1 MKALV
6 EGGDVVEPLRER
18 ILGRVAA
25 DVIHPD
31 TGETV
36 IDCWHLLDEAKVER
50 SRRTRH

>member
-1 MKALV
+1 V

-25 DVIHPD
+25 FDVVNPD

-36 IDCWHLLDEAKVER
+36 IEAATLLDEAKVDAD
-50 SRRTRH
+50 RRTGHR